1 MPERTAMQLRLPPD
15 LKTWL
20 ARQAHRNGCS
30 MNAEIVRLIRAAADQ
45 VTKGETND

>member
-1 MPERTAMQLRLPPD
+1 MADRSSLQLRLPPD

-20 ARQAHRNGCS
+20 ARQAFRNGCS

-45 VTKGETND
+45 ATKGDTE

>member
-20 ARQAHRNGCS
+20 ARQAHRNGSS
-30 MNAEIVRLIRAAADQ
+30 MNAEIVRLIRAAADN
-45 VTKGETND
+45 TKGETND